1 MAEMNQTLSTSQRL
15 QAVFSNVLH
24 KKRWA
29 QERIGWF
36 ANINEQ
42 ALYGIQKC
50 LGEKAVSK
58 SSIGKV
64 RFKKLLN
71 QVTQGKGQITD
82 VCFLS

>member
-1 MAEMNQTLSTSQRL
+1 MNQTLSTGQQL
-15 QAVFSNVLH
+15 QAVFSKVLH
-24 KKRWA
+24 KNRWA

-36 ANINEQ
+36 TNINERG
-42 ALYGIQKC
+42 LDGIQKG